1 MYPSCRL
8 FLTFALAM
16 DQKEQQFLSDA
27 LSVFMKFG
35 IKSVTMDDL
44 ARHLGMSKKTIYT
57 FVKDK
62 SDLIEKG
69 LNLNHGQEC
78 QMMDGICSKGLNA
91 IDEMFEIGHFV
102 SGMLTDL
109 HPSIHYDL
117 EKYHATAFHTM
128 REKHEVSIYECISAN
143 LSKGVKEGLYRK
155 DLNIDVI
162 AKLYTKRVDNVY
174 DAELFPPNEIA
185 FSEVYAIM
193 FRYHILGVASPKGA
207 AYLDKKWK
215 KIKTNKL

>member
-1 MYPSCRL
+1 ME
-8 FLTFALAM
+8 T
-16 DQKEQQFLSDA
+16 KEQVFITQA
-27 LSVFMKFG
+27 LGVFMKYG

-44 ARHLGMSKKTIYT
+44 ARHLGMSKKTIYC

-62 SDLIEKG
+62 NDLVSKALDLQHCEEK
-69 LNLNHGQEC
+69 QIME
-78 QMMDGICSKGLNA
+78 GICDKGLNA

-102 SGMLTDL
+102 SGMLSDL

-117 EKYHATAFHTM
+117 EKYHSEAFRKM
-128 REKHEVSIYECISAN
+128 LVKHETSVYDCISRN
-143 LSKGVKEGLYRK
+143 LQKGVKEDLYRK

-162 AKLYTKRVDNVY
+162 AKLYTKRIDNVF

-207 AYLDKKWK
+207 NYLRKKLK
-215 KIKTNKL
+215 KTKTTNL

>member
-1 MYPSCRL
+1 ME
-8 FLTFALAM
+8 A
-16 DQKEQQFLSDA
+16 KEQVFITQA
-27 LSVFMKFG
+27 LGVFMKYG

-62 SDLIEKG
+62 NDLVNKALDLQHSEEK
-69 LNLNHGQEC
+69 QIMES
-78 QMMDGICSKGLNA
+78 ICEKGLNA

-102 SGMLTDL
+102 SGMLNEL

-117 EKYHATAFHTM
+117 EKYHAEAFRTM
-128 REKHEVSIYECISAN
+128 LIKHETSVYDCIFRN
-143 LSKGVKEGLYRK
+143 LEKGVKEGHYRE

-162 AKLYTKRVDNVY
+162 AKLYTKRIDNVF
-174 DAELFPPNEIA
+174 DAELFPPSEIA
-185 FSEVYAIM
+185 FSEVYAVM

-207 AYLDKKWK
+207 DYLQKKLK
-215 KIKTNKL
+215 KSKTNNL